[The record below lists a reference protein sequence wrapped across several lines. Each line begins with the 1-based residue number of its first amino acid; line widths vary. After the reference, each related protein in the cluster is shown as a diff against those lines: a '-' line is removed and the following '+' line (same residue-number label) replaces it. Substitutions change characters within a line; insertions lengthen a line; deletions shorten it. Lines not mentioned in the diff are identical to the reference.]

1 MSGKHWIPA
10 DSTSKYIDTK
20 LQWVLWARQPS
31 INTSIRTPPVTHFPC
46 LPNNSFSQ
54 FKPSPPHSFF
64 GMPLNPISQKRDV
77 ANPAPHP
84 TVMPIHNHTQPSCHS
99 GQLQIV
105 ALCLLNKYSLQ
116 RQHHAL
122 EINTA
127 STQAFVLN
135 ATLNPI
141 NKPLHTLH
149 EPNPYGIIYKPLH
162 AKDCQTHHH
171 FQTWAFNS

>member
-1 MSGKHWIPA
+1 MGSLGWRAIY
-10 DSTSKYIDTK
+10 KYIYTYSPSDSLPLSPKQFFLSIQTFTTSF
-20 LQWVLWARQPS
+20 LLWYALES
-31 INTSIRTPPVTHFPC
+31 YFAE
-46 LPNNSFSQ
+46 
-54 FKPSPPHSFF
+54 
-64 GMPLNPISQKRDV
+64 KRC

-84 TVMPIHNHTQPSCHS
+84 TVMPIHNQTQPSCHS

-116 RQHHAL
+116 RHHHAL

-135 ATLNPI
+135 DTLNPI
-141 NKPLHTLH
+141 NKPLHTLQK
-149 EPNPYGIIYKPLH
+149 PNPYGIIYKPLH